1 MGTSIMLL
9 IIGFLLIFINVR
21 TINKEKNYFKGI
33 LNKEEI
39 NLQEVQIEIG
49 KLRKEFAETL
59 LELQTEIL
67 YLKKK
72 IDNEYS
78 IHKNNLEYHKENEN
92 NNDKIEDI
100 VDIDFNKVKNIKNH
114 QELKESNLDSYK
126 ETNSLK
132 LKQVQELID
141 KGLSVEEIADILKV
155 GKGEILLIRELYL
168 K

>member
-1 MGTSIMLL
+1 M
-9 IIGFLLIFINVR
+9 
-21 TINKEKNYFKGI
+21 
-33 LNKEEI
+33 
-39 NLQEVQIEIG
+39 
-49 KLRKEFAETL
+49 
-59 LELQTEIL
+59 
-67 YLKKK
+67 
-72 IDNEYS
+72 
-78 IHKNNLEYHKENEN
+78 HKNNLEYHKENKN

-114 QELKESNLDSYK
+114 QELKESNLDSYE

-141 KGLSVEEIADILKV
+141 KGLSVEEIANILKV

>member
-9 IIGFLLIFINVR
+9 IIGSLLIFINIR
-21 TINKEKNYFKGI
+21 TINKEKNSFKGI

-72 IDNEYS
+72 IDNKYS

-100 VDIDFNKVKNIKNH
+100 VDIDFNKVKNIKND
-114 QELKESNLDSYK
+114 QELKESNLDSYE

>member
-9 IIGFLLIFINVR
+9 IIGSLLIFINIR
-21 TINKEKNYFKGI
+21 TINKEKNSFKGI

-39 NLQEVQIEIG
+39 NLQGVQIEIG

-72 IDNEYS
+72 IDNKYS

-100 VDIDFNKVKNIKNH
+100 VDIDFNKVKNIKND
-114 QELKESNLDSYK
+114 QELKESNLDSYE

>member
-1 MGTSIMLL
+1 MGTAIVLL
-9 IIGFLLIFINVR
+9 IIGILLIFINVKA
-21 TINKEKNYFKGI
+21 INKEKNSFKGI
-33 LNKEEI
+33 LNKEEV
-39 NLQEVQIEIG
+39 NLQEVQVEIG

-67 YLKKK
+67 DLKKK
-72 IDNEYS
+72 INNKDS

-100 VDIDFNKVKNIKNH
+100 VDIDFDKVKNVKND
-114 QELKESNLDSYK
+114 QELKKSNIESYE
-126 ETNSLK
+126 ETNSLR
-132 LKQVQELID
+132 LKQVQELIY

>member
-21 TINKEKNYFKGI
+21 TINKEKNSFKGI

-67 YLKKK
+67 YLKKN
-72 IDNEYS
+72 IDNKDS
-78 IHKNNLEYHKENEN
+78 IHKNNLEYHKENKN

-100 VDIDFNKVKNIKNH
+100 MDIDFNKVKNIKND
-114 QELKESNLDSYK
+114 QELKESNLDSYE

>member
-1 MGTSIMLL
+1 M
-9 IIGFLLIFINVR
+9 LIFINIR
-21 TINKEKNYFKGI
+21 TINKEKNSFKGI

-72 IDNEYS
+72 IDNKYS

-100 VDIDFNKVKNIKNH
+100 VDIDFNKVKNIKND
-114 QELKESNLDSYK
+114 QELKESNLDSYE

>member
-1 MGTSIMLL
+1 MGTAIMLL
-9 IIGFLLIFINVR
+9 IIGILLIFINVKA
-21 TINKEKNYFKGI
+21 INKEKNSFKGI
-33 LNKEEI
+33 LNKEEV
-39 NLQEVQIEIG
+39 NLQEVQVEIG

-67 YLKKK
+67 ELKKK
-72 IDNEYS
+72 INNKES

-100 VDIDFNKVKNIKNH
+100 VDIDFDKVKNVKND
-114 QELKESNLDSYK
+114 QELKKSNLENYK
-126 ETNSLK
+126 ETNSLR

-141 KGLSVEEIADILKV
+141 KGLSIEEIADILKV